1 MAITPTS
8 DITSGTIDLIKHGLH
23 TARTVNADQELY
35 NQIKNSGDE
44 KTQLKKVATEFESIF
59 ITKMLQEM
67 DKTVDKEENSLFGN
81 DNKYEEAFKGIVFQQ
96 MGRDLANNPRT
107 TFGFADQIYR
117 QMEHLVK

>member
-1 MAITPTS
+1 MEIAQTS
-8 DITSGTIDLIKHGLH
+8 DIHSGTIDLIKHGLNH
-23 TARTVNADQELY
+23 ARTVNADQELY

-67 DKTVDKEENSLFGN
+67 DKTVEKEENGLFGN
-81 DNKYEEAFKGIVFQQ
+81 DNKYEEAFKGIMFQQ

-107 TFGFADQIYR
+107 SFGFAEQIYR

>member
-1 MAITPTS
+1 MAISQAS
-8 DITSGTIDLIKHGLH
+8 DITTPTLDLIKHGLNH
-23 TARTVNADQELY
+23 ARTINADQELY

-44 KTQLKKVATEFESIF
+44 KTQLKKVASEFESIF

-67 DKTVDKEENSLFGN
+67 DKTVDKEENGLFGN
-81 DNKYEEAFKGIVFQQ
+81 DNKYEEAFKGIMFQQ

>member
-1 MAITPTS
+1 MTISQAS
-8 DITSGTIDLIKHGLH
+8 DITTPTLDLIKHGLNH
-23 TARTVNADQELY
+23 ARTVNADQELY
-35 NQIKNSGDE
+35 NRIKNSGDE

-59 ITKMLQEM
+59 ITKMLETM
-67 DKTVDKEENSLFGN
+67 DKTVDREEDGLFGN
-81 DNKYEEAFKGIVFQQ
+81 DHQYEDTFKSIVFQQ

>member
-1 MAITPTS
+1 MAISQAS
-8 DITSGTIDLIKHGLH
+8 DITSPTLDLIKHGLNH
-23 TARTVNADQELY
+23 ARTVNADQELY

-67 DKTVDKEENSLFGN
+67 DKTVEKDENSLFGN
-81 DNKYEEAFKGIVFQQ
+81 DNKYEEAFKGIMFQQ

-107 TFGFADQIYR
+107 SFGFADSIYR
-117 QMEHLVK
+117 QMEKYVN

>member
-1 MAITPTS
+1 MAISQAS
-8 DITSGTIDLIKHGLH
+8 DITTPTLDLIKHGLNH
-23 TARTVNADQELY
+23 ARTINADQELY

-67 DKTVDKEENSLFGN
+67 DKTVDKEENGLFGN
-81 DNKYEEAFKGIVFQQ
+81 DNKYEEAFKGIMFQQ

>member
-1 MAITPTS
+1 MTISQAS
-8 DITSGTIDLIKHGLH
+8 DITTPTLDLIKHGLNH
-23 TARTVNADQELY
+23 ARTINADQELY

-44 KTQLKKVATEFESIF
+44 KTQLKKVASEFESIF

-67 DKTVDKEENSLFGN
+67 DKTVDKEENGLFGN
-81 DNKYEEAFKGIVFQQ
+81 DNKYEEAFKGIMFQQ

>member
-1 MAITPTS
+1 MTISQTN

-23 TARTVNADQELY
+23 TARTINSDQELF

-44 KTQLKKVATEFESIF
+44 KTQLKKVAREFESIF
-59 ITKMLQEM
+59 ITKMLEEM
-67 DKTVDKEENSLFGN
+67 DKTVDREENGLFG
-81 DNKYEEAFKGIVFQQ
+81 DNHEYEDTFKSIVFQQ

-117 QMEHLVK
+117 QMQHLVN

>member
-1 MAITPTS
+1 MNTQDITTPTL
-8 DITSGTIDLIKHGLH
+8 DMIKHGINH
-23 TARTVNADQELY
+23 AHTVNADQVLY
-35 NQIKNSGDE
+35 NRIKESGDE

-67 DKTVDKEENSLFGN
+67 DKTVEKEKDGLFGN
-81 DNKYEEAFKGIVFQQ
+81 DNKYEEAFKGIMFQQ
-96 MGRDLANNPRT
+96 IGRDLASNPRT